1 MEFLIFLWDYVVPF
15 LIILTVL
22 VFVHELGHYWVARRS
37 GVRVEVF
44 SVGFGPEIYGWTDRN
59 ETRWKISAVPL
70 GGYVK
75 MFGEYDFEGGPE
87 DQEPMTDEERA
98 VSFHH
103 KPLRH
108 RTAIV
113 AAGPLANFVFA
124 IFVFGAIF
132 GTVGSPHPLSAVGV
146 VVADSAAEEAGLQPG
161 DRILSIDSEPVAWFE
176 DLRQVVSARP
186 DVPLRIVVLRGG
198 EEITINA
205 TPKRHMTTDEE
216 GRPQE
221 IGLLGVQ
228 PDPSQVGYERR
239 DPLTAAWMGV
249 EHAFGLT
256 TAILNYLG
264 EMIVGSQDADQL
276 GGPLRI
282 AQISGQM
289 AQGGLVNLMFF
300 MAALSVNLCLIN
312 LFPIPMLDGGHLAF
326 YLLEAIRG
334 RPLDYRV
341 QEYGFRF
348 GLILVLLIM
357 IFATWNDLVHLKV
370 FEFFKQLMT

>member
-1 MEFLIFLWDYVVPF
+1 MEFLTFLWDYVVPF

-22 VFVHELGHYWVARRS
+22 VFVHEMGHYWVARRS

-44 SVGFGPEIYGWTDRN
+44 SVGFGPEIYGWTDSHQ
-59 ETRWKISAVPL
+59 TRWKISAVPL

-87 DQEPMTDEERA
+87 DQRPMTDEERA

-103 KPLRH
+103 KRLRQ

-113 AAGPLANFVFA
+113 AAGPLANFLFAILVFA
-124 IFVFGAIF
+124 ALF
-132 GTVGSPHPLSAVGV
+132 GTVGSPHPMSAVGV

-161 DRILSIDSEPVAWFE
+161 DRIVSINAEPVAWFE
-176 DLRQVVSARP
+176 DLRRVVSANP
-186 DVPLRIVVLRGG
+186 EMALRIIVLREGT
-198 EEITINA
+198 EIVVTA
-205 TPKRHMTTDEE
+205 TPKRHTTTDED
-216 GRPQE
+216 GASKE

-239 DPLTAAWMGV
+239 DPLTAMWMGV
-249 EHAFGLT
+249 EHAVGLT
-256 TAILNYLG
+256 TAILKYLG
-264 EMIVGSQDADQL
+264 EMIVGSQDTDQL

-289 AQGGLVNLMFF
+289 AQGGLVNLVFF

-312 LFPIPMLDGGHLAF
+312 LFPIPMLDGGHLVF
-326 YLLEAIRG
+326 YLFEAIRG